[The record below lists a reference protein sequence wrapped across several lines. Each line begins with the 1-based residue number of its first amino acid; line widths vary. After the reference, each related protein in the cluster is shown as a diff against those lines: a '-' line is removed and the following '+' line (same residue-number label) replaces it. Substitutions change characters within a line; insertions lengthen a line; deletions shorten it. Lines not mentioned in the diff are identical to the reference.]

1 MDGFGSRVF
10 SLPAPEM
17 NTRFNQ
23 QYDAARAV
31 MVFVRGISGASR
43 GRRMA
48 ILRKDVVT
56 AFVHALARYQLFKKG
71 GAGKVPGRDL
81 ITTIL

>member
-1 MDGFGSRVF
+1 
-10 SLPAPEM
+10 
-17 NTRFNQ
+17 
-23 QYDAARAV
+23 

-43 GRRMA
+43 GRRVA
-48 ILRKDVVT
+48 ILREDVVT
-56 AFVHALARYQLFKKG
+56 AFVHALARYHLFKKG